1 MYLLKTTAN
10 AQLIMEL
17 RILIL
22 NKKKRLLNFVSV
34 DVFVYV

>member
-1 MYLLKTTAN
+1 MHN
-10 AQLIMEL
+10 EL
-17 RILIL
+17 WNCEILIL